1 MFLYSSFPPFMLL
14 FSQITAVYIVRP
26 SDTIRYRI
34 LGWQF
39 FLSAFEY
46 VIPLSSGI
54 HGFWWEFGCESYQGP
69 LITHHFS
76 LDFNILSLSFW
87 KFAYD
92 TLDLFEFILI
102 GDLLW
107 CVDLFFFLI
116 KFGKFCII
124 ISSTILPASYSFS
137 FWDSPYL
144 CWSAWWGLTSLCS
157 FVSFFFI
164 PFLLFPWLDNLD
176 WPIFEKLLSSSSFI
190 FYLLFKSR
198 ISVWFPFIT
207 PIPSLI
213 FSIW

>member
-107 CVDLFFFLI
+107 CVDLFFFFNQIWEVLYHY
-116 KFGKFCII
+116 FFNY
-124 ISSTILPASYSFS
+124 SSCLLLLLLLGLP
-137 FWDSPYL
+137 
-144 CWSAWWGLTSLCS
+144 
-157 FVSFFFI
+157 
-164 PFLLFPWLDNLD
+164 LLMLVCLMGSHQPL
-176 WPIFEKLLSSSSFI
+176 
-190 FYLLFKSR
+190 
-198 ISVWFPFIT
+198 
-207 PIPSLI
+207 
-213 FSIW
+213 